1 MLRFSR
7 PLWAT
12 LLVGALLVQ
21 ASAHADTLILAPAD
35 TRLVGTVRY
44 IKSRTEDTLV
54 DLALLHGQ
62 GYDEMRSANPTVDAW
77 LPGQGTVITIPSQ
90 YLLPDA
96 VREGII
102 VNLAEMR
109 LYYYP
114 TPGLGVPPSVITY
127 PIGIGRDDWPSPT
140 GATKIVAKIPQPAW
154 HPPAS
159 IRAEHAA
166 QGRPLPAYVPP
177 GPDNPLGQYAMRLGF
192 SGYLLHGTNKR
203 YGVGMRVSH
212 GCIRLYPADI
222 EALFAQVPNG
232 TRVEL
237 IDKPYKAAVQ
247 NGRLYV
253 EVHQRYDEN
262 GITQGDFTAL
272 LEVVHQ
278 TLAEHSGLLAGAPNL
293 AELPAIYARASGM
306 PVALEVIGG
315 GRPAGD
321 GHRLTQAG
329 GAEAR

>member
-1 MLRFSR
+1 MSRFSR

-21 ASAHADTLILAPAD
+21 AAAHADTLILSPAD

-114 TPGLGVPPSVITY
+114 TL
-127 PIGIGRDDWPSPT
+127 R
-140 GATKIVAKIPQPAW
+140 
-154 HPPAS
+154 
-159 IRAEHAA
+159 
-166 QGRPLPAYVPP
+166 
-177 GPDNPLGQYAMRLGF
+177 N
-192 SGYLLHGTNKR
+192 LL
-203 YGVGMRVSH
+203 
-212 GCIRLYPADI
+212 
-222 EALFAQVPNG
+222 F
-232 TRVEL
+232 
-237 IDKPYKAAVQ
+237 
-247 NGRLYV
+247 
-253 EVHQRYDEN
+253 
-262 GITQGDFTAL
+262 
-272 LEVVHQ
+272 
-278 TLAEHSGLLAGAPNL
+278 
-293 AELPAIYARASGM
+293 
-306 PVALEVIGG
+306 
-315 GRPAGD
+315 
-321 GHRLTQAG
+321 
-329 GAEAR
+329 